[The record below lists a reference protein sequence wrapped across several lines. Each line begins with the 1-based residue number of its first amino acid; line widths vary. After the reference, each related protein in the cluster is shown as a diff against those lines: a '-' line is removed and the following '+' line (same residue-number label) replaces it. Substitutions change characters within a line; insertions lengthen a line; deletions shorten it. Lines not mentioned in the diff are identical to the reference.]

1 MIRKL
6 LRVNRRFEGC
16 GLAPDPGFKT
26 VAVNVPRTDG
36 EGPHATDSRE
46 GNSIRELTVVR
57 KI

>member
-6 LRVNRRFEGC
+6 LRVHSRFEGC

-46 GNSIRELTVVR
+46 GN
-57 KI
+57 